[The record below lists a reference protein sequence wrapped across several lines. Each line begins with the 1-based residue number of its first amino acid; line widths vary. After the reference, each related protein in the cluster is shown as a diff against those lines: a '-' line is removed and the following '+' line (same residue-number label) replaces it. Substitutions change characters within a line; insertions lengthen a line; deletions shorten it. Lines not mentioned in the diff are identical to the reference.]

1 MVRAF
6 FGRLSDTFGWTF
18 VALLI
23 SAYLGVKGSLMQLTT
38 SAQLPYFKKNLGIT
52 GTEYQAYGTA
62 AMTPWAMKAL
72 IGTISD
78 AVPLFGYHKRNYI
91 LLAALG
97 GSLAYVL
104 LATLHIEPSGAA
116 LAAFLLF
123 CAQLELATVD
133 LLVEGTYA
141 RMMVLHPETGADLVS
156 AVWGLNMGGSF
167 MASAVVGVIAD
178 HFNARVIF
186 WVCLPLAAQIIIP
199 IAAGWLPEPS
209 VSPGVRMDKL
219 AAHPAL
225 FRLCLA
231 MAFGALGLAFVSLL
245 ATPTTQA
252 VYSITASTVLCVA
265 AHVALP
271 TLLARANLYMFLAS
285 AFYVAIPGALD
296 FFYTADEAC
305 VPGGPHF
312 DMSFYLSWT
321 ALVGSVAGA
330 LGVAAFQT
338 FLSRA
343 HFRTAFWTTC
353 MVKVAA
359 SLFDLVLI
367 KRWNLRIGI
376 GDKVMFLAGDAII
389 QQVIG
394 MLDFMPAVVLTSKV
408 CPPGVEATVYALLA
422 GFSNFGSNVSRAL
435 GVALIKGFGIRT
447 TVPCDFTRLPQLL
460 LLTHVALPLLTVPL
474 VWFLIPDARMTDNLF
489 GEDAAVEG
497 GGDTTAVDV
506 ADGGYAKAS
515 TDEDGKGG
523 DDGGAAPRA
532 AVGGAEVALV
542 TAGTAA
548 GVGGGATVAG
558 PSGRRLFP
566 EERERLVSAA
576 QPVETELD
584 SIYGDDSDASFRTPT
599 PAALAHA
606 AAAVDARE
614 RHGSTAD
621 VGSGPHGDLPTSPSP
636 R

>member
-1 MVRAF
+1 
-6 FGRLSDTFGWTF
+6 
-18 VALLI
+18 
-23 SAYLGVKGSLMQLTT
+23 
-38 SAQLPYFKKNLGIT
+38 
-52 GTEYQAYGTA
+52 
-62 AMTPWAMKAL
+62 
-72 IGTISD
+72 
-78 AVPLFGYHKRNYI
+78 
-91 LLAALG
+91 
-97 GSLAYVL
+97 
-104 LATLHIEPSGAA
+104 
-116 LAAFLLF
+116 
-123 CAQLELATVD
+123 
-133 LLVEGTYA
+133 
-141 RMMVLHPETGADLVS
+141 MMVLHPETGADLVS

-167 MASAVVGVIAD
+167 MASAVVGVLAD

-199 IAAGWLPEPS
+199 VAAGWLPEAP
-209 VSPGVRMDKL
+209 VPPGIRHDKL

-225 FRLCLA
+225 FRLCLV
-231 MAFGALGLAFVSLL
+231 MAVGALGLAFVSLL
-245 ATPTTQA
+245 ATPAVQA
-252 VYSITASTVLCVA
+252 MYSISASAVLCVA
-265 AHVALP
+265 AHFALP
-271 TLLARANLYMFLAS
+271 TLLARANLYMFLTS

-330 LGVAAFQT
+330 VGVAAFQA

-367 KRWNLRIGI
+367 KRWNLRFGI
-376 GDKVMFLAGDAII
+376 GDKLMFLAGDAII

-435 GVALIKGFGIRT
+435 GVALIKAFGVRT
-447 TVPCDFTRLPQLL
+447 TVPCDFTRLPELL
-460 LLTHVALPLLTVPL
+460 VLTHVFMPLLTVPL
-474 VWFLIPDARMTDNLF
+474 VWVLIPDARMTDNLF
-489 GEDAAVEG
+489 GGEAGAEG
-497 GGDTTAVDV
+497 GGDATAVDV
-506 ADGGYAKAS
+506 ADGGYAKAP
-515 TDEDGKGG
+515 TTEDGE
-523 DDGGAAPRA
+523 DDGGLGAAAAPTGPA
-532 AVGGAEVALV
+532 AAAEA
-542 TAGTAA
+542 TAAATAA
-548 GVGGGATVAG
+548 G
-558 PSGRRLFP
+558 PPGRRPFP

-584 SIYGDDSDASFRTPT
+584 SIYGDESDASFRTPT
-599 PAALAHA
+599 PSAMGPA
-606 AAAVDARE
+606 AAAVDARQSE
-614 RHGSTAD
+614 RA
-621 VGSGPHGDLPTSPSP
+621 GSGGERRLSSDEPPPAPP

>member
-1 MVRAF
+1 
-6 FGRLSDTFGWTF
+6 
-18 VALLI
+18 
-23 SAYLGVKGSLMQLTT
+23 
-38 SAQLPYFKKNLGIT
+38 
-52 GTEYQAYGTA
+52 
-62 AMTPWAMKAL
+62 
-72 IGTISD
+72 
-78 AVPLFGYHKRNYI
+78 
-91 LLAALG
+91 
-97 GSLAYVL
+97 
-104 LATLHIEPSGAA
+104 
-116 LAAFLLF
+116 
-123 CAQLELATVD
+123 
-133 LLVEGTYA
+133 
-141 RMMVLHPETGADLVS
+141 MMVLHPETGADLVS

-231 MAFGALGLAFVSLL
+231 MAVGALGLAFVSLL

-489 GEDAAVEG
+489 GEDAAAEG

-515 TDEDGKGG
+515 TDEDGRGG
-523 DDGGAAPRA
+523 DDGAAAPRA
-532 AVGGAEVALV
+532 TVGDAEVALV
-542 TAGTAA
+542 TAGAAA

-558 PSGRRLFP
+558 PPGRRLFP

-584 SIYGDDSDASFRTPT
+584 SIYGDESDASFRSPT

-614 RHGSTAD
+614 RRGSTAD
-621 VGSGPHGDLPTSPSP
+621 AGSGPHGDLPTSPSP